1 VLAGC
6 RCEAGTDCVLEDV
19 LDRPGQVL
27 VVLDEPRREAVAE
40 EVAPAP
46 VAAVER
52 LRVGSVEALQAV
64 REPPELGLDHE
75 VVVVRHQAE
84 GVDAPIVPTGVARE
98 QP

>member
-1 VLAGC
+1 
-6 RCEAGTDCVLEDV
+6 
-19 LDRPGQVL
+19 
-27 VVLDEPRREAVAE
+27 
-40 EVAPAP
+40 

-84 GVDAPIVPTGVARE
+84 GVDAPIVPPDLARE